1 MPRFGLRER
10 GGRGASREGGRSVQG
25 RGGILFSARSVQA
38 AAPATAPAERAR
50 RAAEG
55 TPALGEMQQMRA
67 IQVAGPE
74 PSVLWEGVPG
84 ALDSARATNFI
95 SAAAGELGGGR
106 GAEGLEKGL

>member
-10 GGRGASREGGRSVQG
+10 GGRGASREGGRPVQG
-25 RGGILFSARSVQA
+25 RGRILFSARSVQA

-74 PSVLWEGVPG
+74 PSVLREGSPERLTLCSG
-84 ALDSARATNFI
+84 N
-95 SAAAGELGGGR
+95 
-106 GAEGLEKGL
+106 